1 MLRSLRGC
9 DMERLLESVTAV
21 VCLVSPEKVRALAG
35 AIRKIGDTKATV
47 TLSDVV
53 GTAAAKTIIER
64 LVEAWRATS
73 VASGELASMLL
84 AASHA
89 FENVSKHQ
97 STELVWTGPTTP
109 FVSARRTEQALLQ
122 VIGAAKQTLFVT
134 SFVAYDVSTI
144 VKALNDAST
153 RGVRVSM
160 LLESS
165 QDHGGSMS
173 FDVLGKIQTLV
184 PAAKLY
190 AWRERA
196 SQFSDGRVHAKVVV
210 ADSNMCFITSA
221 NLTGHAMAQNMEAG
235 VLLTGGQI
243 PKLLCD
249 HLQALVD
256 TKTVSPVCC
265 P

>member
-1 MLRSLRGC
+1 
-9 DMERLLESVTAV
+9 MERLLEAITAV
-21 VCLVSPEKVRALAG
+21 VCLVSPEKVRALSG
-35 AIRKIGDTKATV
+35 AIRKIEGVKANV
-47 TLSDVV
+47 ALSDLV
-53 GTAAAKTIIER
+53 GTATAKAVVER
-64 LVEAWRATS
+64 LVKAWQVTS
-73 VASGELASMLL
+73 VGSGELASMLL

-97 STELVWTGPTTP
+97 SAELVWTGPTTP

-144 VKALNDAST
+144 VKALNDASA
-153 RGVRVSM
+153 RGVSISM

-173 FDVLGKIQTLV
+173 FDVSGKMRTLV
-184 PAAKLY
+184 PTAKLY

-196 SQFSDGRVHAKVVV
+196 AQFADGRVHAKVAV
-210 ADSNMCFITSA
+210 ADGDVCFITSA
-221 NLTGHAMAQNMEAG
+221 NLTGHAMEQNMEAG

-243 PKLLCD
+243 PRLL
-249 HLQALVD
+249 HEHMQALID
-256 TKTVSPVCC
+256 TTMVSPA
-265 P
+265 

>member
-1 MLRSLRGC
+1 
-9 DMERLLESVTAV
+9 MERLLEAITAV

-35 AIRKIGDTKATV
+35 SIRKIEDSKANV
-47 TLSDVV
+47 ALSDIV
-53 GTAAAKTIIER
+53 GTATAKAVVER
-64 LVEAWRATS
+64 LVDAWRATS
-73 VASGELASMLL
+73 IGSGELASMLL

-153 RGVRVSM
+153 RGVSISM

-165 QDHGGSMS
+165 QDHGGSIS
-173 FDVLGKIQTLV
+173 FDVIGKMRMLV
-184 PAAKLY
+184 PSAKLY

-196 SQFSDGRVHAKVVV
+196 APFADGRVHAKVAV
-210 ADSNMCFITSA
+210 ADGDVCFITSA
-221 NLTGHAMAQNMEAG
+221 NLTGHAMEQNMEAG

-243 PKLLCD
+243 PRLLHD

-256 TKTVSPVCC
+256 TKTVSPV
-265 P
+265 

>member
-1 MLRSLRGC
+1 
-9 DMERLLESVTAV
+9 MERLLEAVTAV

-35 AIRKIGDTKATV
+35 VIRKIEGTKTNAA
-47 TLSDVV
+47 LSDVV
-53 GTAAAKTIIER
+53 GTATARAVVDR
-64 LVEAWRATS
+64 LVDAWQATS
-73 VASGELASMLL
+73 VGAGELALMLL
-84 AASHA
+84 AASHT

-97 STELVWTGPTTP
+97 STELVWTGPTTS

-122 VIGAAKQTLFVT
+122 VIGTARQTLFVT

-153 RGVRVSM
+153 RGVSISM

-165 QDHGGSMS
+165 QDHGGSIS
-173 FDVLGKIQTLV
+173 FDVIGKMRTLV
-184 PAAKLY
+184 PSAKLY

-196 SQFSDGRVHAKVVV
+196 APFTDGRVHAKVAV
-210 ADSNMCFITSA
+210 ADGAVCFITSA
-221 NLTGHAMAQNMEAG
+221 NLTGHAMDRNMEAG

-243 PKLLCD
+243 PKLLQE

-256 TKTVSPVCC
+256 TKTVSPV
-265 P
+265 

>member
-1 MLRSLRGC
+1 
-9 DMERLLESVTAV
+9 MERLLEAVTAV

-53 GTAAAKTIIER
+53 GTAAAKAVVER
-64 LVEAWRATS
+64 LVEAWRVTS
-73 VASGELASMLL
+73 VDSGELASMLL

-122 VIGAAKQTLFVT
+122 VIGAAEQTLFVT

-144 VKALNDAST
+144 VKALKDASM
-153 RGVRVSM
+153 RGVSVSM

-165 QDHGGSMS
+165 QDQGGSIS
-173 FDVLGKIQTLV
+173 FDVIGKMQVLV
-184 PAAKLY
+184 PSAKLY
-190 AWRERA
+190 AWCERA
-196 SQFSDGRVHAKVVV
+196 APFADGRVHAKVAV
-210 ADSNMCFITSA
+210 ADGDVCFITSA
-221 NLTGHAMAQNMEAG
+221 NLTGHAMDRNMEVG
-235 VLLTGGQI
+235 VLISGGQV
-243 PKLLCD
+243 PRLLHD

-256 TKTVSPVCC
+256 TGTVSPV
-265 P
+265 

>member
-1 MLRSLRGC
+1 
-9 DMERLLESVTAV
+9 MERLLETVTAV

-35 AIRKIGDTKATV
+35 AIRKVGDAKANAA
-47 TLSDVV
+47 LSDVV
-53 GTAAAKTIIER
+53 GTAAAKVVVER

-73 VASGELASMLL
+73 VGSGELALMLL

-144 VKALNDAST
+144 VKALNDAIT
-153 RGVRVSM
+153 RGVSISM

-173 FDVLGKIQTLV
+173 FDVIGKMRTLV
-184 PAAKLY
+184 PTAKLY
-190 AWRERA
+190 AWRERTA
-196 SQFSDGRVHAKVVV
+196 QFADGRVHAKVAV
-210 ADSNMCFITSA
+210 ADGAVCFITSA
-221 NLTGHAMAQNMEAG
+221 NLTGHAMGQNMEAG

-243 PKLLCD
+243 PKLLHE
-249 HLQALVD
+249 HLRALVD
-256 TKTVSPVCC
+256 TKTVSPV
-265 P
+265 

>member
-1 MLRSLRGC
+1 
-9 DMERLLESVTAV
+9 MERLLEAVTAV

-35 AIRKIGDTKATV
+35 AVRKIEDAKANV
-47 TLSDVV
+47 ALSDVV
-53 GTAAAKTIIER
+53 GTATAKAVVER
-64 LVEAWRATS
+64 LVDAWHATS
-73 VASGELASMLL
+73 VGSGELASMLL

-153 RGVRVSM
+153 RGVSISM

-165 QDHGGSMS
+165 QDHGGSIS
-173 FDVLGKIQTLV
+173 FDVIGKMRMLG

-196 SQFSDGRVHAKVVV
+196 APFADGRVHAKVAV
-210 ADSNMCFITSA
+210 ADGNVCFITSA
-221 NLTGHAMAQNMEAG
+221 NLTGYAMEQNMEAG

-243 PKLLCD
+243 PRLLHD

-256 TKTVSPVCC
+256 TKTVSPV
-265 P
+265 